1 MKLEH
6 TVQMFLKLQSRP
18 GNEHRD
24 LSSQNIQNASLKG
37 RERIFLHRISVA
49 GIYYKADLPLQGYH
63 LYIFS
68 KFQNEFII
76 LSQNVFAVTSHEDFD
91 ID

>member
-18 GNEHRD
+18 GNQHRD

-49 GIYYKADLPLQGYH
+49 GICPPHHRQDLLWRG
-63 LYIFS
+63 S
-68 KFQNEFII
+68 
-76 LSQNVFAVTSHEDFD
+76 SC
-91 ID
+91 